1 MTVSEA
7 KGSTVDT
14 LAEVRSGL
22 PEGGSI
28 DLLEVPGGVR
38 IRAVFTRRHRLD
50 GALEFQTVGSDP
62 YRVYVPGEDEQ
73 LTLALRSARRGIDAK
88 ARLYGVAR

>member
-1 MTVSEA
+1 MDA
-7 KGSTVDT
+7 

-28 DLLEVPGGVR
+28 DVLAVPGGVR

-50 GALEFQTVGSDP
+50 GALEYQTVGADP
-62 YRVYVPGEDEQ
+62 YRVYAAGEDEQ
-73 LTLALRSARRGIDAK
+73 LASALRNARRGIDAK
-88 ARLYGVAR
+88 ARLYGITR